1 MPFYA
6 SDMPWMNPSDVIKAT
21 GTEMTRLSS
30 PLPDPRFTQPP
41 VRGFTVPPNTQAVI
55 PRMNM
60 QPALS
65 TTGGVPSTAV
75 RNLTKGFTLGR
86 TGQTISDA
94 VYRELPKQRALPAG
108 AIRTQ
113 IGYTPAREAITSQ
126 EALGNIRRFSKPY
139 AQQAMEDVVQTA
151 SKAAKG
157 LSKVAKAGIGGGVGA
172 VLTDMLFPDSANQV
186 DDVAMIRNYK
196 PLQSQGTTTPQAV
209 GFPALQQMPNQAEF
223 EKEFR
228 KSQEMKESDY
238 GKVPG
243 TGYFQVEGQPR
254 KYYMGD
260 AAKATGGF
268 SRPSTA
274 DANLAQEEAEY
285 QQSREINARR
295 AALDAQEL
303 QQSLAQRAQS
313 AIASGDYRQAAALGQ
328 MLQQAGGLQV
338 DDYGTQ
344 QLAQAQAK
352 VLPQSQQQKTA
363 LEGAQARWYEAQAA
377 GLPQANAIKAAQA
390 LQQARA
396 KLAEND
402 ARTLDAVLKAG
413 DPNAVMA
420 LGAYPQFRN
429 FVAAYLAAQE
439 ASKE

>member
-1 MPFYA
+1 MQWTP
-6 SDMPWMNPSDVIKAT
+6 DMS
-21 GTEMTRLSS
+21 
-30 PLPDPRFTQPP
+30 
-41 VRGFTVPPNTQAVI
+41 VRET
-55 PRMNM
+55 
-60 QPALS
+60 
-65 TTGGVPSTAV
+65 
-75 RNLTKGFTLGR
+75 
-86 TGQTISDA
+86 
-94 VYRELPKQRALPAG
+94 
-108 AIRTQ
+108 
-113 IGYTPAREAITSQ
+113 ITSQ

-151 SKAAKG
+151 PKAAKG

-172 VLTDMLFPDSANQV
+172 FITDMLFPDTAN
-186 DDVAMIRNYK
+186 DINDVAMIQQYK
-196 PLQSQGTTTPQAV
+196 QLRSHGMTTPQAA
-209 GFPALQQMPNQAEF
+209 GFMPTQAQF
-223 EKEFR
+223 EAEFR
-228 KSQEMKESDY
+228 KAQEMKKSDY
-238 GKVPG
+238 GKVPN
-243 TGYFQVEGQPR
+243 TGYMEWVDDRGKKQRREVLNTQEGL
-254 KYYMGD
+254 
-260 AAKATGGF
+260 GGYG
-268 SRPSTA
+268 RPSTA
-274 DANLAQEEAEY
+274 DANLAREEAEY
-285 QQSREINARR
+285 QQSREISARR

-313 AIASGDYRQAAALGQ
+313 AIASGDYQQAAALGQ
-328 MLQQAGGLQV
+328 ILQQAGGLQV

-352 VLPQSQQQKTA
+352 VLPQAQQQKTA

-390 LQQARA
+390 LQTARA

-413 DPNAVMA
+413 DPNAIMA